1 MGFLENIRLAFAGLA
16 ANKMR
21 ALLTMLGIIIGI
33 SAVIAIVTLGD
44 ALRSEVSSTMLNMG
58 GNNIT
63 VMLQE
68 KNPNYT
74 QNMGMSMSAGAQP
87 SESDLI
93 TPDMLEGLT
102 ARYGNDI
109 EALSVTE
116 SVGSG
121 KAQDGRKYANMSVI
135 GVNNGYALA
144 NNVDIIGG
152 RFFKDRDMDRASNV
166 AVISDKAA
174 EKLFGKGAD
183 PIGKEIKVS
192 VNGDIHTF
200 AVVGYYRY
208 TATPMPMRMSAEEDV
223 TTDCYIPLS
232 TGKRLTGAS
241 DGMQTFTVVAN
252 TSSNP
257 SELAKDIR
265 SYMTDLYERNPSFTC
280 MALSMETIVSEMNNM
295 MGMLSTVIAVIA
307 AISLLVGGIG
317 VMNIML
323 VSVTERTR
331 EIGTR
336 KALGATNG
344 NIRLQFVVEAII
356 ICLAGGVIGI
366 ILGVIVGWTGSSLL
380 GVPAF
385 PPFYI
390 IILSVTFSMLIG
402 VFFGYYPAGK
412 AASLD
417 PIEALRYE

>member
-1 MGFLENIRLAFAGLA
+1 MGFGENIRLAFAGLT

-33 SAVIAIVTLGD
+33 SAVISIVTLGD
-44 ALRSEVSSTMLNMG
+44 ALRNEVSNTMLNMG

-68 KNPNYT
+68 KNPNYS
-74 QNMGMSMSAGAQP
+74 QNMGASMAATPTEG
-87 SESDLI
+87 DLI
-93 TPDMLEGLT
+93 TPAMLEGLT
-102 ARYGNDI
+102 ARYGQDI
-109 EALSVTE
+109 AALSISE
-116 SVGSG
+116 AVGSG
-121 KAQDGRKYANMSVI
+121 KAQDGRKYANMSVT
-135 GVNNGYALA
+135 GVNDGYSIA
-144 NNVDIIGG
+144 NNTEIIGG
-152 RFFKDRDMDRASNV
+152 RLFRQRDMDRASNV
-166 AVISDKAA
+166 AVISDKAVTA
-174 EKLFGKGAD
+174 LFGKSAD
-183 PIGKEIKVS
+183 PIGREIKVS
-192 VNGDIHTF
+192 VNGDIYTF
-200 AVVGYYRY
+200 AVIGYYRY

-232 TGKRLTGAS
+232 TAKRLTGS
-241 DGMQTFTVVAN
+241 SEGMQVFTVVAH
-252 TSSNP
+252 TDSNP

-265 SYMTDLYERNPSFTC
+265 EYMDTQYERNPSFTC

-295 MGMLSTVIAVIA
+295 MGMLSSVIAVIA

-356 ICLAGGVIGI
+356 ICLAGGFIGI
-366 ILGVIVGWTGSSLL
+366 LLGIIVGWSGSSLL

-385 PPFYI
+385 PPAYI
-390 IILSVTFSMLIG
+390 IVLSVTFSMLIG
-402 VFFGYYPAGK
+402 IFFGYYPAGK
-412 AASLD
+412 AAALD